1 MCLLVTRYMLK
12 EQEKKYKRY
21 NYLLKKKK
29 LNEKQKKELEDFQKE
44 ITDLQSKKLFVGISG
59 IPMWI

>member
-1 MCLLVTRYMLK
+1 MTIINTRYMLK

-21 NYLLKKKK
+21 NYLLNKKK
-29 LNEKQKKELEDFQKE
+29 LNEKQKEELEDFQKE
-44 ITDLQSKKLFVGISG
+44 IADLQSKKLFVGISG